1 MFEMK
6 IDLPSDFAV
15 GVRTTQNRGFT
26 PEELAQQCAE
36 KIVGISSTAHPAIRD
51 QAVAFQKQVARLVEL
66 YLKQAVQSDRTTVYN
81 TLVDA
86 GNPQLADLIRRL

>member
-1 MFEMK
+1 MLEMK
-6 IDLPSDFAV
+6 LDLPKNFAI
-15 GVRTTQNRGFT
+15 GVRTTQKRGFS

-36 KIVGISSTAHPAIRD
+36 KIVGVSSTAPPAIRD
-51 QAVAFQKQVARLVEL
+51 QAVAFQGQVARLVEL

-81 TLVDA
+81 ALMDA

>member
-26 PEELAQQCAE
+26 TEELAQQCAE